1 MYTAIAVP
9 PVAKHTVWLEKM
21 KMACAQSK
29 SLIRPRCYSK
39 QQPFT
44 QQH

>member
-1 MYTAIAVP
+1 
-9 PVAKHTVWLEKM
+9 M